1 MEMLRAATLTVAKVP
16 ETVARYVQW
25 LDYAVADEGVVAP
38 DLAASW
44 GCPNSAGRAFA
55 TLRPASG
62 SPVFIRCVEGDPVP
76 DYRPLRSFGWSTI
89 ELCVTDVLAVQKR
102 IRQSPFAIIGPAKKN
117 PALPTIFPMQVRGP
131 DGEIIY
137 LTEILGDLAQYDL
150 PRAQSLIDRIFIVVL
165 GCSDMQASRAWFA
178 ANLGLAPGRDIATPY
193 ETLAQSFGTP
203 AGDIYTI
210 CTMTDE
216 RDVFLELDQYPA
228 MATTRSQIAGALP
241 PGMAI
246 ATFRCANFEAL
257 PGRWITPPVARSGP
271 IYGGAK
277 AGTLQAPDGTLV
289 EVVAAA

>member
-1 MEMLRAATLTVAKVP
+1 MKMLRAATLTVADVP
-16 ETVARYVQW
+16 ETVARYITW
-25 LDYAVADEGVVAP
+25 LDYELIDSGTVAS

-44 GCPNSAGRAFA
+44 GCPQSGGRPFA

-62 SPVFIRCVEGDPVP
+62 SPVFIRCVEGDPVT

-89 ELCVTDVLAVQKR
+89 ELCVVDVLSVQDR
-102 IRQSPFAIIGPAKKN
+102 MRRSPFEIIGPAKKN

-131 DGEIIY
+131 DDEIVY

-150 PRAQSLIDRIFIVVL
+150 PRAKSPIDRIFIMVL
-165 GCSDMQASRAWFA
+165 GCSDMQASRTWFA

-203 AGDIYTI
+203 EGQIYTI
-210 CTMTDE
+210 CTMTHG

-228 MATTRSQIAGALP
+228 SATPRARNAGALP
-241 PGMAI
+241 PGIAM
-246 ATFRCANFEAL
+246 ATFRCADFAKI
-257 PGRWITPPVARSGP
+257 PGQWIVPPVPRTGP
-271 IYGGAK
+271 IYGGAM

-289 EVVAAA
+289 EVVAA